1 MPFSSCT
8 SATPRYF
15 PIFTQA
21 DSRVTKGLTHLYIY
35 VHERDTTWI
44 LIDLKRS
51 LKASRPRFRL
61 KPSPSSG
68 FYILSST
75 KKQPLRAQQESPWS
89 TTRSRSTMFASRC
102 LNNEWI
108 CKHKTKRGNK
118 TRILK
123 TRYADLEFK
132 FEISSNK
139 IQNKIKVSSY

>member
-21 DSRVTKGLTHLYIY
+21 DSRVTKELTHLYIY

-75 KKQPLRAQQESPWS
+75 KKQPLRAQ
-89 TTRSRSTMFASRC
+89 
-102 LNNEWI
+102 
-108 CKHKTKRGNK
+108 
-118 TRILK
+118 
-123 TRYADLEFK
+123 
-132 FEISSNK
+132 
-139 IQNKIKVSSY
+139 